1 MVAVLQ
7 ALVRRRNRNLQG
19 LKVKGQ
25 GPQAAVTPSNV
36 CEVLLTATQTE
47 LLMDWI
53 GGAGGGEG

>member
-1 MVAVLQ
+1 M
-7 ALVRRRNRNLQG
+7 NLQG
-19 LKVKGQ
+19 SKVKGQ
-25 GPQAAVTPSNV
+25 GPQSAVTPSNV